1 MCTAFMDNCSYIIH
15 FFLGAFESLW
25 KNLLNVD
32 FLESTN
38 GEFDPK
44 WGTLGRAFDFSVKR
58 WSASQSKGSSRWVI
72 LPFQLAT
79 YILGNLTKS
88 FQQNAQEFAG
98 RGEGGGGGWRGA
110 WAVRYWNLVVNAFLS
125 SMASETTSRQW
136 FKIYRSGYVDV
147 QIS

>member
-1 MCTAFMDNCSYIIH
+1 MDNCSYIIH

-58 WSASQSKGSSRWVI
+58 WSTSQSKGSSRWVI
-72 LPFQLAT
+72 LPFQLPT

-88 FQQNAQEFAG
+88 FQQMPRSLRG
-98 RGEGGGGGWRGA
+98 GGKGGGGEGGNGQ
-110 WAVRYWNLVVNAFLS
+110 LDI
-125 SMASETTSRQW
+125 E
-136 FKIYRSGYVDV
+136 I
-147 QIS
+147 